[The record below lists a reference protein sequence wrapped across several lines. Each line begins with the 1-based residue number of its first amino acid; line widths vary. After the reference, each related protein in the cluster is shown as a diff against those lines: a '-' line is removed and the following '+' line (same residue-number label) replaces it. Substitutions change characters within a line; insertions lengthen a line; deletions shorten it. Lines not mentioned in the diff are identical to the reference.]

1 MSKFW
6 DCEKVPDIIKET
18 GTEAEQ
24 AEQIFLESVKLENDK
39 FTVAMPVKVELDK
52 LDLGDS
58 FSCALQRF
66 FNLEKRFSRDLELSK
81 KYKKFIHD
89 YIDQGHAKYFD
100 MSTYDLSAGNVMFL
114 PHHPVISS
122 SKTTPVRA
130 VFDAG
135 AVTKKGICLNDI
147 LLNGPVVQKD
157 LFEILILFRTFKY
170 VLLCDIKAMYRQILI
185 EDKYRCLQNILWRD
199 SPDDSVKC
207 VQLQT
212 VTYGLKN
219 SAFLACR
226 CLLELA
232 QRYESQYPLAS
243 FVLKHTCYVDD
254 IQCGSN
260 DLNELI
266 QMKKELVDLM
276 KLASLSLHKWC
287 SNNQEI
293 LSDIP
298 VEFHQLDS
306 RSFDKNNE
314 YVKTLGLTYDVI
326 TDTLN
331 MQCPVKEVQEKYTKR
346 QMLSFISKFFDP
358 LGLCGPVLV
367 QAKILMQQVWFESL
381 KWDEFLP
388 QGLNQKWVDFANS
401 LVQMS
406 CISIARNI
414 NVQGAQSL
422 ELVGFSD
429 ASNAAHGCCLY
440 LRVIDAD
447 NKVSVN
453 LLCSKS
459 RINPKA
465 KSLTIPK
472 LELNG
477 ALLLAI
483 LARKVYTALSLKY
496 SVSAHL
502 YSDSMILLAW
512 LKTLPVKL
520 NMYVGNRVDKINKL
534 SSGFEWHYVNT
545 HDNAADILSRGVEP
559 QLLEKCD
566 IWWHGPKFLSDPTYH
581 HKPVELDILKSDVPE
596 LRPTT
601 ETCYT
606 CVDVS
611 SSSIDALIQKCS
623 NINKLTRIVGYLLR
637 FVFNCKHLNINKRQ
651 GHLSPQ
657 ELESALRIII
667 KCEQRKFFC
676 NDIEDLNNKFSL
688 KSSINSLHPFLDSE
702 GLLRVGGRLQ
712 NAGLSYD
719 QKHPIILP
727 KGSHVTKIIVHNEHL
742 RLKHAGATLLLSTL
756 NEKYWILNA
765 NRELK
770 SVLYKCIKC
779 FRLKAK
785 NASQL
790 MGSLPFDRVNMTR
803 PFQIVGTDYAGPF
816 YVKQSRI
823 RRPVITKAYVVIFVC
838 FVTKAIHIELA
849 SDMTTDTFLGCLK
862 RFIARRNKPTK
873 IYCDNAAYYKGAEN
887 VLKELYDLQNS
898 TNHQASVVDFS
909 SSERIAFHFI
919 PSYSP
924 VFGGLW
930 EAGIKS
936 VKYHMKRVIANTVF
950 TYEQMYS
957 TLVQFEAIL
966 NSRPLTPMSRDPS
979 DMTYLTPGHFL
990 TGSPLTSY
998 PETDIT
1004 DVNVG
1009 RLSFWKQ
1016 CVQLQQHFWKQW
1028 HKQYLVMLQSR
1039 PKWRNE
1045 SPNLEIGNLVLLRED
1060 NTSPLCW
1067 PVGRIVDVQPGKD
1080 GKVRALH
1087 VKNAKG
1093 FIVKTSVTKVCPLPI
1108 DYS

>member
-1 MSKFW
+1 MDYHPFINMFKAVIDMDANLSFCEKLYYLRSFLAGGALDLIKHLMLTGENYEVALKLLNDRYNNIPKIVSFHVNSILDMPVLTKCTASGLRSIVSTVNMHLAALKNLNEKVEFWDTILVNILSRKIDSYTYRGFYLERGLQEVPKLCELLTFLEKRAIALEATMREEPKKRENSVVSAAAATGVSCKYCQDTHKIYECAKFKLLPYEQRCEFVDENNLCKLCLNGHRGRCLMRLKCATCHELHNTLLHSPNKGKVTNVSLADEPSLNVKDNSKSDDCCLPTDLSRNVSLSARPRNASVLLPSVIVKLKKKDGTFTHARALLDSCSQIHFVSEKLIKEVGICTYDTDEVVTGVCERDNNIAQKADLVVYSTVGNFKVDVSCCVTRKITCALPQQTFDISQFNIPSYAQLADEKFNESNESSLLLGADVFFQVFEYVCRQLTPVGPYLVKTRFGHIVGGGLPFPAGKKSISNYCVTTKGNPFHFNVAEDDLQPPFPCAKQSEVCLLSNDCQPSEDIVDIMSKFW

-534 SSGFEWHYVNT
+534 SSGFEWHY
-545 HDNAADILSRGVEP
+545 DN
-559 QLLEKCD
+559 
-566 IWWHGPKFLSDPTYH
+566 
-581 HKPVELDILKSDVPE
+581 
-596 LRPTT
+596 
-601 ETCYT
+601 
-606 CVDVS
+606 
-611 SSSIDALIQKCS
+611 
-623 NINKLTRIVGYLLR
+623 
-637 FVFNCKHLNINKRQ
+637 
-651 GHLSPQ
+651 
-657 ELESALRIII
+657 
-667 KCEQRKFFC
+667 
-676 NDIEDLNNKFSL
+676 
-688 KSSINSLHPFLDSE
+688 
-702 GLLRVGGRLQ
+702 
-712 NAGLSYD
+712 
-719 QKHPIILP
+719 
-727 KGSHVTKIIVHNEHL
+727 
-742 RLKHAGATLLLSTL
+742 
-756 NEKYWILNA
+756 
-765 NRELK
+765 
-770 SVLYKCIKC
+770 
-779 FRLKAK
+779 
-785 NASQL
+785 
-790 MGSLPFDRVNMTR
+790 
-803 PFQIVGTDYAGPF
+803 
-816 YVKQSRI
+816 
-823 RRPVITKAYVVIFVC
+823 
-838 FVTKAIHIELA
+838 
-849 SDMTTDTFLGCLK
+849 
-862 RFIARRNKPTK
+862 
-873 IYCDNAAYYKGAEN
+873 
-887 VLKELYDLQNS
+887 
-898 TNHQASVVDFS
+898 
-909 SSERIAFHFI
+909 
-919 PSYSP
+919 
-924 VFGGLW
+924 
-930 EAGIKS
+930 
-936 VKYHMKRVIANTVF
+936 
-950 TYEQMYS
+950 
-957 TLVQFEAIL
+957 
-966 NSRPLTPMSRDPS
+966 
-979 DMTYLTPGHFL
+979 
-990 TGSPLTSY
+990 
-998 PETDIT
+998 
-1004 DVNVG
+1004 
-1009 RLSFWKQ
+1009 
-1016 CVQLQQHFWKQW
+1016 
-1028 HKQYLVMLQSR
+1028 
-1039 PKWRNE
+1039 
-1045 SPNLEIGNLVLLRED
+1045 
-1060 NTSPLCW
+1060 
-1067 PVGRIVDVQPGKD
+1067 
-1080 GKVRALH
+1080 
-1087 VKNAKG
+1087 
-1093 FIVKTSVTKVCPLPI
+1093 
-1108 DYS
+1108 